1 VTIALHPDV
10 EPLAALLGA
19 WSGIGHG
26 EYPTIDA
33 FDYDETVKFSHV
45 GKPFLAYSQS
55 TRHAADGRLLHG
67 ESGFWRMARP
77 DWVELVLSHPN
88 GIVEVAEGSLVG
100 STFLLRSSFV
110 ARTGTAKEVTAVE
123 RDFNYRRPNASIFT
137 PHGSRRPAAN
147 SSPCCGTPEADAD
160 IGPALTRV
168 VRGAPNKA
176 PDDARRR
183 HDRSAYRH
191 LRVRLAP

>member
-10 EPLAALLGA
+10 EPIAALLGT
-19 WSGIGHG
+19 WSGLGHG

-33 FDYDETVKFSHV
+33 FDYDETVKFSHM

-77 DWVELVLSHPN
+77 DWVELVLAHPN
-88 GIVEVAEGSLVG
+88 GIAEVAEGSLAD
-100 STFLLRSSFV
+100 STFLLRSTFV

-123 RDFNYRRPNASIFT
+123 RDFTIDGQTLRYSLRM
-137 PHGSRRPAAN
+137 AAVGQ
-147 SSPCCGTPEADAD
+147 PL
-160 IGPALTRV
+160 I
-168 VRGAPNKA
+168 
-176 PDDARRR
+176 
-183 HDRSAYRH
+183 HH
-191 LRVRLAP
+191 LAAELQRQTHA